1 MVQIAVSR
9 SVLSVV
15 LWLSLF
21 HAVGGSA
28 GECSCR
34 VSWRECKILW
44 IRSGSDSHTFRRNLC
59 QVERRMAG
67 TAEDVHAQSPGQGH
81 RLACREITTTPP
93 PPPPPPPSLLCTCS
107 SLDLRLASL
116 RPNPSN
122 LKPMIPSINYWF
134 LVWKS
139 PDTVGDE
146 CFQKPTEGMRGRP

>member
-1 MVQIAVSR
+1 MQKGGTGGTIRWLSEAGLMDQKIQTGGRKEFGGGCAYMVQIAVSR

-81 RLACREITTTPP
+81 HLACRETTTPP
-93 PPPPPPPSLLCTCS
+93 PPPPPPPPPS
-107 SLDLRLASL
+107 SA
-116 RPNPSN
+116 PAP
-122 LKPMIPSINYWF
+122 PSIYDW
-134 LVWKS
+134 LLS
-139 PDTVGDE
+139 AQTPRT
-146 CFQKPTEGMRGRP
+146 

>member
-93 PPPPPPPSLLCTCS
+93 PPPSSSSRPPLHLLLPRSTIGFSPPKPLEPKTND
-107 SLDLRLASL
+107 SLDKLLVSRLEIA
-116 RPNPSN
+116 
-122 LKPMIPSINYWF
+122 
-134 LVWKS
+134 
-139 PDTVGDE
+139 
-146 CFQKPTEGMRGRP
+146 